1 MNYLDIF
8 ICHKTVLKAFTNMP
22 AAPPVASVLRGV
34 NLSNNSMCGGVEKT
48 PFSRVYS
55 SSSFATFAFTHSED
69 ILMPQA
75 GHA

>member
-22 AAPPVASVLRGV
+22 AAPPVVSVLRGV
-34 NLSNNSMCGGVEKT
+34 NLSNKSVCVGEKT

-55 SSSFATFAFTHSED
+55 SSSFVTFAFTHSED